1 MTWHWRGRPLG
12 VLFSTIALV
21 AAGCTGGATTQAPTQ
36 APTASAA
43 ASASAPASASAS
55 PSESASASA
64 SGGGAASAAAA
75 LVTQAS
81 AVPAFQGPS
90 EAIDV
95 SSLKGKTVW
104 ILVNSMQ
111 NPFNASI
118 GQAAADALTKAGIK
132 SKLVDGMGQP
142 SEWSRQVSEAV
153 AQHADAIIDSGEATE
168 LLAGP
173 LKDVAA
179 AKIPFVEAIND
190 VNAKPEAGVGARV
203 VVDFGHSGEIQAAY
217 AIAQSGGTGGFLI
230 FGDSEFPTEA
240 RRVEAQQAYFAANCP
255 ACKVTV
261 KNEQLANLPT
271 SVPADT
277 QSILRANPDIKWILP
292 AYDYLGGFVVQG
304 LQQAGTTDV
313 SVVGADAVSQQL
325 DQIRKGTPYVADVG
339 ETPVW
344 CGWAAAD
351 EIMRL
356 MLGKS
361 VTNEEIPVRL
371 FTKDNLPATSNDPA
385 DLFQTD
391 FKTPLLKLWGLSQ

>member
-1 MTWHWRGRPLG
+1 MAITAAPAVKRLG
-12 VLFSTIALV
+12 LVIAITGLV
-21 AAGCTGGATTQAPTQ
+21 ASACSGGAATASPPPAATAVASTAPT
-36 APTASAA
+36 TA
-43 ASASAPASASAS
+43 ASASSSASAV
-55 PSESASASA
+55 PSQSTDPTAV
-64 SGGGAASAAAA
+64 AAA
-75 LVTQAS
+75 LVQEATG
-81 AVPAFQGPS
+81 VPAFQGPS

-111 NPFNASI
+111 NTFNAAI
-118 GQAAADALTKAGIK
+118 GQAAAAALAKAGIK
-132 SKLVDGMGQP
+132 TKLLDGMGLP
-142 SEWSRQVSEAV
+142 SEWSRQTSEAV
-153 AQHADAIIDSGEATE
+153 AQNAGAIIDSGEATE

-190 VNAKPEAGVGARV
+190 VNAAPETGVGARV

-217 AIAQSGGTGGFLI
+217 AIAQSQGQGSVLI
-230 FGDSEFPTEA
+230 LGDDEFPTEA
-240 RRVEAQQAYFAANCP
+240 RRVQAQVQYFKDNCP
-255 ACKVTV
+255 GCKVTV
-261 KNEQLANLPT
+261 KNEQLATLAT

-304 LQQAGTTDV
+304 LTQGAITGV

-325 DQIRKGTPYVADVG
+325 DQIRAGGAYVADAG

-361 VTNEEIPVRL
+361 VSNEEIPVRL
-371 FTKDNLPATSNDPA
+371 FTKANLTSASNDPA
-385 DLFQTD
+385 SLFATD
-391 FKTPLLKLWGLSQ
+391 FETPLLKLWGLQ

>member
-1 MTWHWRGRPLG
+1 MAITG
-12 VLFSTIALV
+12 LV
-21 AAGCTGGATTQAPTQ
+21 A
-36 APTASAA
+36 SAC
-43 ASASAPASASAS
+43 
-55 PSESASASA
+55 
-64 SGGGAASAAAA
+64 GGGAATASPPAASPTPTAASSIAPSASPTSTAAAPTAPSASPTEDPTAAAAA
-75 LVTQAS
+75 LVQA
-81 AVPAFQGPS
+81 ATGVPAFKGPS

-111 NPFNASI
+111 NTFNAAI
-118 GQAAADALTKAGIK
+118 GQAAADALGKAGIK
-132 SKLVDGMGQP
+132 TKIVDGQGQP
-142 SEWSRQVSEAV
+142 SEWSRQTSEAV
-153 AQHADAIIDSGEATE
+153 AQNAAAIIDSGEATE
-168 LLAGP
+168 LLSGP

-190 VNAKPEAGVGARV
+190 VNAVPATGVGARV

-217 AIAQSGGTGGFLI
+217 AIAQSNGTGSVLI
-230 FGDSEFPTEA
+230 LGDDEFPTEK
-240 RRVEAQQAYFAANCP
+240 RRVEAQVQYFKDHCP

-261 KNEQLANLPT
+261 KNEQLATLAT

-304 LQQAGTTDV
+304 LTQGAITGV

-325 DQIRKGTPYVADVG
+325 DQIRAGGAYVADAG

-344 CGWAAAD
+344 CGWAGAD

-361 VTNEEIPVRL
+361 ASNEEIPVRL
-371 FTKDNLPATSNDPA
+371 FTKDNLTSASNDPA
-385 DLFQTD
+385 ALFATD
-391 FKTPLLKLWGLSQ
+391 FESPLLKLWGLSQ

>member
-12 VLFSTIALV
+12 VLFTTAALV
-21 AAGCTGGATTQAPTQ
+21 AAGCTGGAATPAPTQ
-36 APTASAA
+36 APTQTA
-43 ASASAPASASAS
+43 ASPSPAGSASESAS
-55 PSESASASA
+55 PSTSASPSASA
-64 SGGGAASAAAA
+64 SGSAAAA
-75 LVTQAS
+75 LVAAAS
-81 AVPAFQGPS
+81 GVPAFQGPS
-90 EAIDV
+90 ETIDV

-118 GQAAADALTKAGIK
+118 GQAAAEALTKAGIK

-190 VNAKPEAGVGARV
+190 VNAKPESGVGARV

-217 AIAQSGGTGGFLI
+217 AIAQSGGSGGFLI

-240 RRVEAQQAYFAANCP
+240 RRVEAQQAYFAQNCP

-261 KNEQLANLPT
+261 KNEQLASLAT
-271 SVPADT
+271 AVPADT

-356 MLGKS
+356 MLGKTVS
-361 VTNEEIPVRL
+361 NEEIPVRL
-371 FTKDNLPATSNDPA
+371 FTKDNLPPTSNDPA